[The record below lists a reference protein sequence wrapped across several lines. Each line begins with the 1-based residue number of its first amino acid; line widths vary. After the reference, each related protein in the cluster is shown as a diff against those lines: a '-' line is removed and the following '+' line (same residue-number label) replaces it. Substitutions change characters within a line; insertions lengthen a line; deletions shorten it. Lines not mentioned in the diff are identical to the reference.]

1 MFCCKEM
8 MNYNLNFPPC
18 KKCHRVTSYN
28 LSEQTVSC
36 SSCLC
41 LASNKIG
48 SVNKRPDQLSKTWGD
63 FVWDEKLIN
72 QYNWVFLTQNK
83 EIIRFFQLPNK
94 WDRLIAPYILTFE
107 VIIHSYFQF
116 IRKYFSEPNS
126 PWFWWQGCM
135 SGHCHM
141 ARIPGIIHTWPDDG
155 GQKPAKLG
163 CSLKSLGRGLIL
175 NETFLYYWF

>member
-63 FVWDEKLIN
+63 FVWDEELIN
-72 QYNWVFLTQNK
+72 QYNWLFLTPNK

-94 WDRLIAPYILTFE
+94 WDRLITSHLRSLF
-107 VIIHSYFQF
+107 IHIFWMISLSESIFPSRTALGSGDRVACRNIVTLSQHCPHP
-116 IRKYFSEPNS
+116 RHLHTPRWGRAKYY
-126 PWFWWQGCM
+126 
-135 SGHCHM
+135 
-141 ARIPGIIHTWPDDG
+141 DDG
-155 GQKPAKLG
+155 GRK
-163 CSLKSLGRGLIL
+163 
-175 NETFLYYWF
+175 

>member
-72 QYNWVFLTQNK
+72 QYKWLFLTQNK

-94 WDRLIAPYILTFE
+94 WDRLIYSTLHLRSLFIHIFSLSESIFLSRTAP
-107 VIIHSYFQF
+107 
-116 IRKYFSEPNS
+116 
-126 PWFWWQGCM
+126 G
-135 SGHCHM
+135 SGDRVAC
-141 ARIPGIIHTWPDDG
+141 RDIVTWPASQASSTP
-155 GQKPAKLG
+155 GQVVWWWRTEA
-163 CSLKSLGRGLIL
+163 SQVGL
-175 NETFLYYWF
+175 

>member
-72 QYNWVFLTQNK
+72 QYKWLFLTQNK

-94 WDRLIAPYILTFE
+94 WDRLIAPYIWG
-107 VIIHSYFQF
+107 HYSF
-116 IRKYFSEPNS
+116 IFSVYPKVF
-126 PWFWWQGCM
+126 FWAEQPLVLVTGLHVGTL
-135 SGHCHM
+135 SHGPHPRHL
-141 ARIPGIIHTWPDDG
+141 PHL
-155 GQKPAKLG
+155 AK
-163 CSLKSLGRGLIL
+163 
-175 NETFLYYWF
+175 